1 MTSTTTITTAKSTV
15 SATKADHSAFPPI
28 ETFLTI
34 DGLLRAHAAESDQP
48 PLVCYPV
55 HTASDFEQHTAANI
69 NRHVDIACAFYV
81 KHGLSP
87 ADPALQK
94 APVVALLTP
103 SSFEVVVSFFALN
116 RLGYAVLFLSTR
128 LTAPAYA
135 RLMGMVDCN
144 AIIVPAKLDSVAQDI
159 ASERPDCV
167 KVPMLSRY
175 NWHSRPGVQPFTRQG
190 LDRAKEAAKI
200 AWILHS
206 SGSTGFP
213 KPILLTNRQC
223 LANWRKSFALR
234 SFCVSPLFHGHA
246 LMELGRSFYT
256 RSKMFLGNHSLPVTS
271 ATLLDGISAANPQMV
286 SAVPYVLKLLAE
298 KPAGIE
304 ALAKTKLV
312 MYAGS
317 SCPDDLG
324 DLLVSRGVNLV
335 GNYGATETGQIM
347 TSFRYFDT
355 DKEWS
360 YLRLWLPVAD
370 HTLMDEIAPGVF
382 ECVAL
387 DGLPS
392 KGPSNSVPP
401 FSQKNPE
408 NSFRTADLFTRH
420 PDPSKS
426 NFYKYLSRLD
436 DRITLVNGEKVLPV
450 PMEGTIRQHSMV
462 QEAVIFGFQQ
472 TMPGVLIFR
481 SANQGTELS
490 DTDFL
495 DQVWPTIELAN
506 TRAESF
512 ARITRDLVIV
522 KGSDCVCPRTD
533 KNTAI
538 RAQIYVQFA
547 KDINAAY
554 SRLMDVSSSGTK
566 LALTEPELESWLL
579 ERFRKNLGIPIPGV
593 DSDIFAAGVD
603 SLQTTRIW
611 REIQKNLDLGESTQ
625 PLSQNVVFEQGNV
638 RGLAKYL
645 CSRRAGE
652 LAEIDDNEELE
663 VMQLLID
670 KYSVFP
676 SHKPTLSTQPA
687 QQTVLLTGVTGN
699 LGAFILASLLQNPKI
714 AEVHCLIRAS
724 SPETAHARL
733 LSSLSSRQISLTP
746 SQLQRIHAH
755 PSDLSLPSLGLPE
768 PTLTHLHKTLTCIIH
783 SAWAVNFN
791 LQVRSFE
798 SQHIAGTAH
807 LIALGL
813 SSHLLKPAS
822 FYFCSSISSASGTP
836 KPASIP
842 ESPVPELR
850 HAQATGYG
858 RSKFVTERITHAAA
872 KVMESRVLRIGQLS
886 GDTRAGIW
894 NETEAVA
901 LMIRSASTTGALPA
915 LDERVSWLPVD
926 VCAEAVVDIALR
938 DRAAEDGKENLV
950 YHLVN
955 PKTFHWSRDLLPALR
970 QCEAQLSKFEVVS
983 TSEWLDRLA
992 KSEPDPANN
1001 PSMKL
1006 LDFWRKKYGSGSK
1019 ASDDGEDAPGL
1030 TFETTRTVDECGLL
1044 GEVGQVV
1051 ESGLMERYVRAWRER
1066 WKEGI

>member
-1 MTSTTTITTAKSTV
+1 MATTTTTTTV
-15 SATKADHSAFPPI
+15 KPTISATKADHSAYPPI
-28 ETFLTI
+28 ESFLTI
-34 DGLLRAHAAESDQP
+34 DGLLRSHASEHDQP

-55 HTASDFEQHTAANI
+55 QTASDFEQHTAADV
-69 NRHVDIACAFYV
+69 NRYVDTACEFYV

-87 ADPALQK
+87 AEPTLQK

-103 SSFEVVVSFFALN
+103 SSFEVVVTFFALN

-135 RLMGMVDCN
+135 RLMGMVDCS
-144 AIIVPAKLDSVAQDI
+144 AIIVPGKLNAVAQDI
-159 ASERPDCV
+159 ASERPDCI
-167 KVPMLSRY
+167 KIPMLSRSD
-175 NWHSRPGVQPFTRQG
+175 WHGRPDAQPFARQA
-190 LDRAKEAAKI
+190 LDRAKEASKI

-256 RSKMFLGNHSLPVTS
+256 RSTMFLGNHSLPVTS
-271 ATLLDGISAANPQMV
+271 ATLLAGINAAVPQMV

-298 KPAGIE
+298 KRAGIE

-347 TSFRYFDT
+347 TSFRHFDT

-360 YLRLWLPVAD
+360 YLRLWSPVAV

-401 FSQKNPE
+401 FSEKNPQ
-408 NSFRTADLFTRH
+408 NSFRTADLFTRNS
-420 PDPSKS
+420 DPSKS

-450 PMEGTIRQHSMV
+450 PMEGTMRQHPMV

-472 TMPGVLIFR
+472 TMPGALLFR
-481 SANQGTELS
+481 SAGQGTEL
-490 DTDFL
+490 DDAEFL
-495 DQVWPTIELAN
+495 EQVWPTIELAN

-512 ARITRDLVIV
+512 ARITRDLVVV
-522 KGSDCVCPRTD
+522 KGADVVYPRTD

-547 KDINAAY
+547 RDIDSVYAK
-554 SRLMDVSSSGTK
+554 LTDVSSSGTK
-566 LALTEPELESWLL
+566 LALSESELQSWLL
-579 ERFRKNLGIPIPGV
+579 ERFRKNLGIPLPDA

-603 SLQTTRIW
+603 SLQTTRVW
-611 REIQKNLDLGESTQ
+611 REIQKHLDLGESTQ

-638 RGLAKYL
+638 RGLARYL
-645 CSRRAGE
+645 HARRTGE
-652 LAEIDDNEELE
+652 LAEIDANEELE
-663 VMQLLID
+663 VMQQLID

-676 SHKPTLSTQPA
+676 PHKPTLSTQPA

-699 LGAFILASLLQNPKI
+699 LGAFILASLLQNADV

-724 SPETAHARL
+724 STEVARTRL
-733 LSSLSSRQISLTP
+733 LQSVTSRQISLTS
-746 SQLQRIHAH
+746 SQLQRVHVH
-755 PSDLSLPSLGLPE
+755 LSDLSLPSLGLPE
-768 PTLTHLHKTLTCIIH
+768 PILTHLRETLTCIIH

-791 LQVRSFE
+791 LPVRSFE
-798 SQHIAGTAH
+798 TQHIAGTHH
-807 LIALGL
+807 LISLAL
-813 SSHLLKPAS
+813 SSALPKPAA
-822 FYFCSSISSASGTP
+822 FFFCSSISSASGTP
-836 KPASIP
+836 KPASISELP
-842 ESPVPELR
+842 APELR

-858 RSKFVTERITHAAA
+858 RSKLVTERITHAAA
-872 KVMESRVLRIGQLS
+872 TATGMESRVLRIGQLS
-886 GDTRAGIW
+886 GDTQAAIW

-901 LMIRSASTTGALPA
+901 LMIRSAVSTGCLPM
-915 LDERVSWLPVD
+915 LDEKVSWLPVD
-926 VCAEAVVDIALR
+926 VCAEAVVEIALR
-938 DRAAEDGKENLV
+938 DGLEQQAKDDLV

-955 PKTFHWSRDLLPALR
+955 PKTFHWTRDLLPALR
-970 QCEAQLSKFEVVS
+970 KCEAELGKFEVVG

-992 KSEPDPANN
+992 KSEPDPAKN
-1001 PSMKL
+1001 PSIKL
-1006 LDFWRKKYGSGSK
+1006 LDFWRKKYNAGSK
-1019 ASDDGEDAPGL
+1019 AADDGEDAPGL
-1030 TFETTRTVDECGLL
+1030 TFETKRTAEQCALL

-1051 ESGLMERYVRAWRER
+1051 QSGLMESE
-1066 WKEGI
+1066 